1 MTAPAD
7 IGAWMLEE
15 IEQGGH
21 LDQFIAVR
29 SIQELYGEEFVYR
42 NTGAEP
48 GNCPAVLRAFNKV
61 SGDRVIW
68 CRTSKRWEMRKP
80 GQRPGRSQDC

>member
-42 NTGAEP
+42 NAS
-48 GNCPAVLRAFNKV
+48 GNQAIAPQ
-61 SGDRVIW
+61 S
-68 CRTSKRWEMRKP
+68 
-80 GQRPGRSQDC
+80 